1 MVYLLA
7 VLTSVTVF
15 NSWMIMKSYKANKLC
30 KDGQHDL
37 RTVVDNAFKHF
48 EKELAKKANRYYK
61 NGKQSSKSSNGR
73 KSTKKS

>member
-1 MVYLLA
+1 MEMVYLLA
-7 VLTSVTVF
+7 VLSSVTVF
-15 NSWMIMKSYKANKLC
+15 NSWMIMKSYKANQLC
-30 KDGQHDL
+30 KNSQHDL

-61 NGKQSSKSSNGR
+61 NGKQSSNAR